1 MDLMRIV
8 QSLEEF
14 LYTVMTWLLF
24 YPRTLWRV
32 ITRPFVIAER
42 VETEMSAA
50 PDSQFSDMVSPPLFL
65 ILSVVIAHVLE
76 LTLHVKVL
84 QSQATLASE
93 IFGSEQALLA
103 YRSVTFSTFPLVMA
117 SEFLRLKGSQIDRE
131 SLRHPFFVQCLFTAP
146 FAVIFSAAIVLM
158 RTETPDFQ
166 LAGLVLVLVI
176 IGWYLRVQTLW
187 FKAAFEIHW
196 FRAFMI
202 AMRCFLLVL
211 FLVTAIGLVLMSG
224 TN

>member
-65 ILSVVIAHVLE
+65 ILSVVLAHVLE
-76 LTLHVKVL
+76 LTLHVKIL
-84 QSQATLASE
+84 QSDATLASE

-117 SEFLRLKGSQIDRE
+117 AEFLRLKGSPIDKD
-131 SLRHPFFVQCLFTAP
+131 SLRHPFFVQCLLTAP
-146 FAVIFSAAIVLM
+146 FAVVFSAAGVLM
-158 RTETPDFQ
+158 RMDAVYFQ
-166 LAGLVLVLVI
+166 LGGIAVMLVI
-176 IGWYLRVQTLW
+176 IGWYLTIQTLW
-187 FKAAFEIHW
+187 FRAAFDLHW
-196 FRAFMI
+196 FRAFAI
-202 AMRCFLLVL
+202 TVRCFLLVL
-211 FLVTAIGLVLMSG
+211 ALMTAMGLVILSG
-224 TN
+224 NK